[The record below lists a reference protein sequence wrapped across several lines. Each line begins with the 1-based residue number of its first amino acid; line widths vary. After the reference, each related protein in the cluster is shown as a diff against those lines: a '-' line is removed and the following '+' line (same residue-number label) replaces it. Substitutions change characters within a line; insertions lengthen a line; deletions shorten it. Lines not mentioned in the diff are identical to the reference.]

1 MIVTGILLAAGQ
13 SSRFGSSKCLA
24 QLPDGTPLVIRS
36 IENLRSVV
44 DRILIVAR
52 PDDQPLIDL
61 LQGYLSQQLS
71 GIDLEVIMCPT
82 AVEGMAESIKCG
94 VAASDNADA
103 WLIAFADMP
112 FIKSSSSAAVAQQLL
127 MPTDICVPFLQSN
140 MNSQTELEG
149 RRGHP
154 VGFGSFYRQALLELE
169 GDVGAR
175 SILKQYQQ
183 RVKLIG
189 MDDPG
194 ILLDIDRPEDLPAQ

>member
-24 QLPDGTPLVIRS
+24 QLPDGTPLLIRS

-44 DRILIVAR
+44 DRILIVVR

-61 LQGYLSQQLS
+61 LQRYTSQQ
-71 GIDLEVIMCPT
+71 DLEVVMCPT

-94 VAASDNADA
+94 VAASDDADA

-127 MPTDICVPFLQSN
+127 TPTDICVPFLQSSI
-140 MNSQTELEG
+140 NSLAEFEG
-149 RRGHP
+149 QRGHP

-183 RVKLIG
+183 RVKLVG
-189 MDDPG
+189 LDDPG

>member
-1 MIVTGILLAAGQ
+1 MMVTGILLAAGQ

-44 DRILIVAR
+44 DRILIVVR

-61 LQGYLSQQLS
+61 LQRYSSQR
-71 GIDLEVIMCPT
+71 DLEVVMCPA

-94 VAASDNADA
+94 VAASDDADA

-112 FIKSSSSAAVAQQLL
+112 FIKSSSSTAVAQQLL
-127 MPTDICVPFLQSN
+127 TPTDICVPFLQSN
-140 MNSQTELEG
+140 INSQTELEG

-183 RVKLIG
+183 RIKLVG
-189 MDDPG
+189 LDDQG